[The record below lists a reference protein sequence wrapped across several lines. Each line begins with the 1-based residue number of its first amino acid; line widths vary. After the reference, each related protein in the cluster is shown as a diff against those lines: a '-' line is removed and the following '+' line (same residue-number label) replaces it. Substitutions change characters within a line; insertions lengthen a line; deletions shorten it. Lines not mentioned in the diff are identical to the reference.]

1 MQLRRLLLGI
11 ALGFVLHTQA
21 QQVQTF
27 SWKAG
32 IGGTSNDKPSDVA
45 IDNMGNSYFGGGFQQ
60 TADFNSD
67 SVQVNA
73 YTSYGSFD
81 GFVCKYN
88 AQGIFQWVKRIGSN
102 GNDNVVA
109 IEVDAQN
116 NVYVAG
122 MFYNTIVLDS
132 LNPAATATS
141 NGFDDVFL
149 AKFDASG
156 NFSWIKSFGGFNAD
170 NLKDMT
176 IDNKGN
182 IVLIGNYANI
192 VDFDPGAGISSFT
205 AAGISD
211 IYISKFN
218 PQGDFLFVKTF
229 GNANADEVGECV
241 ATDHIGNIFFAGEFN
256 TSLSIA
262 NNGLAAVGMSDA
274 FVVKLDSIG
283 TEIWA
288 KSFGGTDIEYAKG
301 IAVDGSDFVLVSG
314 SSRSTSVQFALG
326 NATSIFNGNGLFD
339 AYVVKFGNSG
349 VYQWA
354 QLFGDTLASGANT
367 ITVDEQ
373 NDIYT
378 GGYFYGADQNFFGD
392 SLSVGGGTNDQ
403 DAFVIK
409 FKSNGTYQW
418 VRKLGSPSL
427 DEMVAVKFD
436 QAQNLYYLNKTF
448 GNPFDCD
455 FGPAAV
461 NYATAGSGDV
471 VLVKYNHLCNLSAY
485 ITTNNFVL
493 TAMPSLSTYQWINCD
508 SNTVV
513 AGQTSQQFTVT
524 KNGNYAVVVTQGTC
538 VDTSIC
544 INVTGLGIQQLGNDS
559 YVQLIPNPANEKV
572 IISSTLE
579 LKEVS
584 ILNVFGSVVYDEK
597 VNTSKQVQLST
608 TGLAEGTYLVKLAGI
623 NGLVSY
629 KKLVVVH

>member
-1 MQLRRLLLGI
+1 
-11 ALGFVLHTQA
+11 
-21 QQVQTF
+21 
-27 SWKAG
+27 
-32 IGGTSNDKPSDVA
+32 
-45 IDNMGNSYFGGGFQQ
+45 
-60 TADFNSD
+60 
-67 SVQVNA
+67 
-73 YTSYGSFD
+73 
-81 GFVCKYN
+81 
-88 AQGIFQWVKRIGSN
+88 
-102 GNDNVVA
+102 
-109 IEVDAQN
+109 
-116 NVYVAG
+116 
-122 MFYNTIVLDS
+122 
-132 LNPAATATS
+132 
-141 NGFDDVFL
+141 
-149 AKFDASG
+149 
-156 NFSWIKSFGGFNAD
+156 
-170 NLKDMT
+170 
-176 IDNKGN
+176 
-182 IVLIGNYANI
+182 
-192 VDFDPGAGISSFT
+192 
-205 AAGISD
+205 
-211 IYISKFN
+211 
-218 PQGDFLFVKTF
+218 
-229 GNANADEVGECV
+229 
-241 ATDHIGNIFFAGEFN
+241 
-256 TSLSIA
+256 LSIA

-288 KSFGGTDIEYAKG
+288 KSFGGSDIEYAKG

-354 QLFGDTLASGANT
+354 QLFGGVNSSGANT
-367 ITVDEQ
+367 ITIDEQ

-392 SLSVGGGTNDQ
+392 SLSVGGGSNDQ

-409 FKSNGTYQW
+409 FQSNGTYQW

-544 INVTGLGIQQLGNDS
+544 INVTGLGIQQLGNDA
-559 YVQLIPNPANEKV
+559 YVQLVPNPANEKV
-572 IISSTLE
+572 IISSMLE